1 MMSEE
6 SVIIYS
12 KPNCPSCIKAK
23 AQFEKMKV
31 PYTTK
36 NIGTDIQPQELFGIF
51 EQKGLPQPRTAPQI
65 FIGDT
70 YIGGYEALVKYIEDT
85 GFNGTGYSVG

>member
-12 KPNCPSCIKAK
+12 KPNCPSCVKAK

-51 EQKGLPQPRTAPQI
+51 
-65 FIGDT
+65 
-70 YIGGYEALVKYIEDT
+70 
-85 GFNGTGYSVG
+85 